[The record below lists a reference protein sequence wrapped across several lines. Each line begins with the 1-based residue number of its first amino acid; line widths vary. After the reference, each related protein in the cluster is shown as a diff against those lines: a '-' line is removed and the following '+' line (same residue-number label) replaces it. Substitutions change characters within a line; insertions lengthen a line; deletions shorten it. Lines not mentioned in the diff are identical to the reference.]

1 MDNET
6 FEYHYCPKDQEEVQQ
21 IRQKYLPREETPL
34 EQLRRLDQRV
44 TQKATVLSLAAGILG
59 TLILGVGM
67 CCCLVWA
74 DALFVPGIVIG
85 LVGIAILACAYP
97 LYCRTLRRERQRI
110 APEIFRLSD
119 ELLK

>member
-44 TQKATVLSLAAGILG
+44 TQKATALSLAAGILG

>member
-34 EQLRRLDQRV
+34 EKLRRLDQRV
-44 TQKATVLSLAAGILG
+44 TQKATALSLAAGILG

-74 DALFVPGIVIG
+74 DALFAPGIVIG